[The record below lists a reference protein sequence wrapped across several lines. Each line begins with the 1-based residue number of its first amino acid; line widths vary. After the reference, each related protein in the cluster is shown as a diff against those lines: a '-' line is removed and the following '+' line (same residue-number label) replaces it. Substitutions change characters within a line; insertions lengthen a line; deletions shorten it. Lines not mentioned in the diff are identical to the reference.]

1 MPLLGPVL
9 GLALPEND
17 FTAALNPQERKY
29 ALEALLPLLGER
41 AAAFALQSSTEGKTY
56 DVTEVGQTVR
66 RALDEMGR
74 NMPSIPP
81 PALMMVAG
89 AVLLDIAGR
98 RKRKAQNA

>member
-1 MPLLGPVL
+1 MRITGYLLLVL
-9 GLALPEND
+9 GLVATPYWH
-17 FTAALNPQERKY
+17 Y
-29 ALEALLPLLGER
+29 AQLHGAKGR

-56 DVTEVGQTVR
+56 DPSEVGQTVR

-81 PALMMVAG
+81 PALVMVAG
-89 AVLLDIAGR
+89 AVFLDIAGR